1 MIPLIPVKK
10 IMSREIVAVE
20 AHEPIIAATKIM
32 RELKTGSVLVRKND
46 DLVGIVTDVDMTR
59 KVLAGDLD
67 PYTTPAESVMSTPFY
82 TISSDSSVAI
92 ANEMMTKCNIR
103 HLVVIENGIPVGVI
117 SARDILEPVYEEE
130 GGSIPFWPNHALKEI
145 GGAFLMIGLLAI
157 LTLLSPAPM
166 FPKADPLA
174 TPEHIK
180 PEWFFLAAYQ
190 LLKVADILRFL
201 GDWAPKAI
209 GVVFE
214 IAFVFLLY
222 AIPFIDKN
230 PERAYRKRPVAIALG
245 IFVTMIFVLFTVW
258 GHIS

>member
-20 AHEPIIAATKIM
+20 AHEPIIAATRIM
-32 RELKTGSVLVRKND
+32 RELKTGSVLVRKNNS
-46 DLVGIVTDVDMTR
+46 LVGIVTDVDMTR
-59 KVLAGDLD
+59 KVLAGGLD
-67 PYTTPAESVMSTPFY
+67 PYATPAENVMSSPFY
-82 TISSDSSVAI
+82 TINSDASVAN
-92 ANEMMTKCNIR
+92 ANEMMTQSNIR
-103 HLVVIENGIPVGVI
+103 HLVVVEDGTPVGVI

-157 LTLLSPAPM
+157 LTLMSPAPM
-166 FPKADPLA
+166 LPKADPLA

-201 GDWAPKAI
+201 GDWAPKTI

-214 IAFVFLLY
+214 IVFIFLLY
-222 AIPFIDKN
+222 AIPFIDRN

-245 IFVTMIFVLFTVW
+245 IFVTLIFALFTVW

>member
-32 RELKTGSVLVRKND
+32 RELKTGSVLVRRNNE
-46 DLVGIVTDVDMTR
+46 LVGIVTDVDMTR
-59 KVLAGDLD
+59 KVLAANLD
-67 PYTTPAESVMSTPFY
+67 PNTTTAESVMSSPFY
-82 TISSDSSVAI
+82 SIDSYASVAK
-92 ANEMMTKCNIR
+92 ANEMMTQFNIR
-103 HLVVIENGIPVGVI
+103 HLVVIEAGTPIGVI

-145 GGAFLMIGLLAI
+145 GGAFLMIGLLAT

-166 FPKADPLA
+166 LPKADPLA

-190 LLKVADILRFL
+190 ILKVADILRFL

-214 IAFVFLLY
+214 IVFVILLY
-222 AIPFIDKN
+222 AVPFIDKN

-245 IFVTMIFVLFTVW
+245 LLCVLIFVMFTVW

>member
-82 TISSDSSVAI
+82 TISSDSSVAT
-92 ANEMMTKCNIR
+92 ANEMMTQRNIR
-103 HLVVIENGIPVGVI
+103 HLVVIENDIPVGVI

-145 GGAFLMIGLLAI
+145 GGAFLVIGFLAI

-209 GVVFE
+209 GVVVE

-230 PERAYRKRPVAIALG
+230 PDRAYRKRPVAIAIG
-245 IFVTMIFVLFTVW
+245 IFCILIFVLFTAW

>member
-32 RELKTGSVLVRKND
+32 RELKTGSVLVRKNN

-67 PYTTPAESVMSTPFY
+67 PYTTSAESVMSSPFY
-82 TISSDSSVAI
+82 TIRSDASVAT
-92 ANEMMTKCNIR
+92 ANEMMTQSNIR
-103 HLVVIENGIPVGVI
+103 HLVVIEDGAPVGVI

-145 GGAFLMIGLLAI
+145 GGAFLMIGLLAF

-166 FPKADPLA
+166 LPKADPLA

-214 IAFVFLLY
+214 IAFIFLLY

-230 PERAYRKRPVAIALG
+230 PDRAYRKRPVAIALG
-245 IFVTMIFVLFTVW
+245 ILVTLMFALFTVW

>member
-10 IMSREIVAVE
+10 IMSREIVAIE

-32 RELKTGSVLVRKND
+32 RELKTGSVLVRRNKE
-46 DLVGIVTDVDMTR
+46 LVGIVTDVDMTR
-59 KVLAGDLD
+59 KVLAANLD
-67 PYTTPAESVMSTPFY
+67 PNTTPAESVMSSPFY
-82 TISSDSSVAI
+82 TIDSYASVAR
-92 ANEMMTKCNIR
+92 ANEMMTQCNIR
-103 HLVVIENGIPVGVI
+103 HLVVIEDGVPVGVI

-145 GGAFLMIGLLAI
+145 GGAFLMIGLLAT

-166 FPKADPLA
+166 LPKADPLT

-190 LLKVADILRFL
+190 ILKVADILRFL
-201 GDWAPKAI
+201 GNWAPKAI
-209 GVVFE
+209 GVMFE
-214 IAFVFLLY
+214 ISFVILLY
-222 AIPFIDKN
+222 AVPFIDKN

-245 IFVTMIFVLFTVW
+245 LLFVLIFVLFTVW

>member
-1 MIPLIPVKK
+1 MIPLITVKK

-32 RELKTGSVLVRKND
+32 RELKTGSVLVRRNNKLD
-46 DLVGIVTDVDMTR
+46 GIVTGVGMTW
-59 KVLAGDLD
+59 KLLAANLE
-67 PYTTPAESVMSTPFY
+67 PYPTPAESVMSSPFY
-82 TISSDSSVAI
+82 TIDSYASVAR
-92 ANEMMTKCNIR
+92 ANEMMTQFNIR
-103 HLVVIENGIPVGVI
+103 HLVVIEDGTPVGVI

-145 GGAFLMIGLLAI
+145 GGAFLVIGFLAI

-190 LLKVADILRFL
+190 LLKVADILR
-201 GDWAPKAI
+201 
-209 GVVFE
+209 
-214 IAFVFLLY
+214 
-222 AIPFIDKN
+222 
-230 PERAYRKRPVAIALG
+230 
-245 IFVTMIFVLFTVW
+245 
-258 GHIS
+258 

>member
-1 MIPLIPVKK
+1 MISLIPVKK
-10 IMSREIVAVE
+10 IMSRDIVAVE

-32 RELKTGSVLVRKND
+32 RELKTGSVLVRRNNE
-46 DLVGIVTDVDMTR
+46 LVGIVTDVDMTR
-59 KVLAGDLD
+59 KVLAANLD
-67 PYTTPAESVMSTPFY
+67 PNTTPAESVMSSPFY
-82 TISSDSSVAI
+82 TIDSYASVAR
-92 ANEMMTKCNIR
+92 ANEMMTQFNIR
-103 HLVVIENGIPVGVI
+103 HLVVIEAGTPVGVI

-145 GGAFLMIGLLAI
+145 GGAFLMIGLLAT

-166 FPKADPLA
+166 LPKADPLS

-190 LLKVADILRFL
+190 ILKVADILRFL

-214 IAFVFLLY
+214 IVFVILLY
-222 AIPFIDKN
+222 AVPFIDKN

-245 IFVTMIFVLFTVW
+245 LLFVLIFALFTVW

>member
-1 MIPLIPVKK
+1 M
-10 IMSREIVAVE
+10 AVE

-32 RELKTGSVLVRKND
+32 RELKTGSVLVRRNNE
-46 DLVGIVTDVDMTR
+46 LVGIVTDVDMTR
-59 KVLAGDLD
+59 KVLAANLD
-67 PYTTPAESVMSTPFY
+67 PHTTPAESVMSSPFY
-82 TISSDSSVAI
+82 TIDSYASVAR
-92 ANEMMTKCNIR
+92 ANEMMTQFNIR
-103 HLVVIENGIPVGVI
+103 HLVVIEDGTPIGVI

-145 GGAFLMIGLLAI
+145 GGAFLMIGLLAT

-166 FPKADPLA
+166 LPKADPLS

-190 LLKVADILRFL
+190 ILKVADILRFL

-214 IAFVFLLY
+214 IVFVILLY
-222 AIPFIDKN
+222 AVPFIDKN

-245 IFVTMIFVLFTVW
+245 LLFVLIFALFTVW